1 MSIKLTV
8 LYHQYREFI
17 HLSAVEIYLITSDIR
32 LTFYSK
38 LCKYNH
44 SIPFKSCEY
53 VAGYNSDSSEEMIP
67 SPQSYMSYSPGTAD
81 NQQAMSPEYRPCSSP
96 QISSLD
102 ELQSPQSWCTD
113 SSAFFWTQL
122 QKEEIILNNMSDAEL
137 LATDEYGRK

>member
-53 VAGYNSDSSEEMIP
+53 VAGYNSDSSEEMIDP
-67 SPQSYMSYSPGTAD
+67 KPAV
-81 NQQAMSPEYRPCSSP
+81 
-96 QISSLD
+96 LH
-102 ELQSPQSWCTD
+102 
-113 SSAFFWTQL
+113 
-122 QKEEIILNNMSDAEL
+122 EL
-137 LATDEYGRK
+137 LTRYSRQSAGHVSRIQALFQSSDIQPGRAPKPSELVHRQLSLLLDTAPERRDYPEQHVRRRTTGHR